1 MTSSSYSG
9 DDWVLV
15 VGGSRGIGAACA
27 KREARRGHAVVIT
40 FRDAIE
46 SARQVCGETL
56 DSGAPWSRALP
67 LDLDDPMQCS
77 ADVDSLV
84 REYGPPR
91 GLVLSAA
98 HLLRSSLRET
108 SVEEFGAELR
118 TNCTSQFA
126 IAKACGLPMYA
137 NGSGS
142 IVFLSSVIGP
152 FGVADRVAYATS
164 KAGLIGLTRSLAV
177 ELAPYVRVNA
187 LLLGTFATDITSA
200 LQSDRAQLGALV
212 SRIPLGRLGNAHEAA
227 DVVSTLIDDASFVTG
242 AIWEVDGGATAR
254 LATPSGDPR
263 PLREN

>member
-1 MTSSSYSG
+1 
-9 DDWVLV
+9 
-15 VGGSRGIGAACA
+15 
-27 KREARRGHAVVIT
+27 
-40 FRDAIE
+40 
-46 SARQVCGETL
+46 
-56 DSGAPWSRALP
+56 
-67 LDLDDPMQCS
+67 
-77 ADVDSLV
+77 
-84 REYGPPR
+84 
-91 GLVLSAA
+91 
-98 HLLRSSLRET
+98 
-108 SVEEFGAELR
+108 
-118 TNCTSQFA
+118 
-126 IAKACGLPMYA
+126 MYA